1 MPQYQMNAMLS
12 DFCVN
17 ECCHIRIKWHHKLL
31 LALHNGHIHAKLTKI
46 FCKFQADETT
56 TGNYSGFRMII
67 VDIRFGFE
75 GIFHSTQSE
84 QLVRLHTGQ
93 LRLGGF
99 CTGREDQFVIA
110 FFKFLAGFQISYR
123 NRFSI
128 VMDGGHFMQHF
139 HHDTETGEEALRGLQ
154 GQLFRIGNHITDIV
168 WQTTVGIGDIPRAL
182 KNYDFCLLIQSAN
195 TGGSGSTACHTAH
208 NDNFH
213 VIVPPFP
220 HKRKFRLCFSRWYN
234 PSASK

>member
-1 MPQYQMNAMLS
+1 MFL
-12 DFCVN
+12 
-17 ECCHIRIKWHHKLL
+17 KLL
-31 LALHNGHIHAKLTKI
+31 VALQVSDGHGLP
-46 FCKFQADETT
+46 
-56 TGNYSGFRMII
+56 
-67 VDIRFGFE
+67 
-75 GIFHSTQSE
+75 
-84 QLVRLHTGQ
+84 
-93 LRLGGF
+93 LR
-99 CTGREDQFVIA
+99 
-110 FFKFLAGFQISYR
+110 
-123 NRFSI
+123 
-128 VMDGGHFMQHF
+128 MDGNDLMAHLHVYM
-139 HHDTETGEEALRGLQ
+139 EPGEEAFRGLEDQ
-154 GQLFRIGNHITDIV
+154 IRPIGNHITDIV